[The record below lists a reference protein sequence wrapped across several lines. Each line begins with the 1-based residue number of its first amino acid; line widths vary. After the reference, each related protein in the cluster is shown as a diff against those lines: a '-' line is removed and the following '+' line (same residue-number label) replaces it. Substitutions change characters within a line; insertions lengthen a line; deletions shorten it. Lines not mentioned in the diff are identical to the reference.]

1 MSFIRVV
8 RANQIARKALCFC
21 FKLCAN
27 SRKAFRSVSVDCRWF
42 YNQTLFYAMTKHIK
56 KLTVLTVFLIGAAS
70 ANADLVPKQ
79 KNIPDEVTVFVT
91 LKVNSNISK
100 EKIAEFTK
108 MYAEFVNK
116 TEPDSLGWSYHQS
129 GEKVILIERYKNEEA
144 NIITANNISPDGI
157 RYKLLQD
164 QLDIFTVEKVSVYG
178 AFTKKLIDF
187 NTITAKKLGF
197 KFPFEYN
204 PIISGYS
211 KNSK

>member
-1 MSFIRVV
+1 
-8 RANQIARKALCFC
+8 
-21 FKLCAN
+21 
-27 SRKAFRSVSVDCRWF
+27 
-42 YNQTLFYAMTKHIK
+42 MTEHLK

-91 LKVNSNISK
+91 LKVNKNISK

-108 MYAEFVNK
+108 MYAEFVDN

-129 GEKVILIERYKNEEA
+129 GEKVILIERYKNEDA
-144 NIITANNISPDGI
+144 NIVTAKNISPGGI
-157 RYKLLQD
+157 RYKLLKD
-164 QLDIFTVEKVSVYG
+164 QLDIFTVEKVSVFG

-187 NTITAKKLGF
+187 NAMTAKKLNF

-204 PIISGYS
+204 PMISGYS
-211 KNSK
+211 KNAK

>member
-1 MSFIRVV
+1 M
-8 RANQIARKALCFC
+8 NEYL
-21 FKLCAN
+21 
-27 SRKAFRSVSVDCRWF
+27 
-42 YNQTLFYAMTKHIK
+42 K

-70 ANADLVPKQ
+70 VNADLVPKQ

-91 LKVNSNISK
+91 LKVNNNVSK
-100 EKIAEFTK
+100 KKIEKFTK
-108 MYAEFVNK
+108 MYAEFVNN

-144 NIITANNISPDGI
+144 NIITAKNISPDGI

-178 AFTKKLIDF
+178 AFTKKLVDF
-187 NTITAKKLGF
+187 NAITAKKLGF

-211 KNSK
+211 KNAKWKLNQSP

>member
-1 MSFIRVV
+1 M
-8 RANQIARKALCFC
+8 NEHL
-21 FKLCAN
+21 
-27 SRKAFRSVSVDCRWF
+27 
-42 YNQTLFYAMTKHIK
+42 K

-70 ANADLVPKQ
+70 VNADLVPKQ

-91 LKVNSNISK
+91 LKVNNNVSK
-100 EKIAEFTK
+100 KKIAKFTK
-108 MYAEFVNK
+108 MYAEFVNN

-144 NIITANNISPDGI
+144 NIITAKNISPDGI

-164 QLDIFTVEKVSVYG
+164 QLDIFTVVKVSVYG
-178 AFTKKLIDF
+178 AFTNKLVDF
-187 NTITAKKLGF
+187 NAITAKKLGF

-211 KNSK
+211 KNAK